1 MIQEVL
7 SAPSFER
14 LVACF
19 GLRDRA
25 FILESAAHGAGLGQW
40 SFLGAEPIDSIR
52 VESNNVVG
60 FEAVRA
66 QMRHYQIPK
75 NESQIPFVGG
85 AVGMISY
92 EFGRVLESIDAVSTD
107 DRGLPNLYFG
117 IYDGIAAYHHPSQR
131 LYLIAHD
138 FVQSAQSKIG
148 QMQDWIQSAPAK
160 LPAPGQLGAWEWNMS
175 SSDFER
181 KVEEVRAWIA
191 RGDVYQINLSRRA
204 RASYSGPALPLFS
217 AIRRGNPA
225 PYAAFL
231 DAGDFQ
237 LISSSPEQF
246 LQKSGQQLVTR
257 PIKGTRPRG
266 RDAAEDRLF
275 AQQLAESSKERAE
288 LLMIVDLERN
298 DLGRVAEF
306 GSVQVK
312 NLYQLEYYAQVMHQ
326 TAEVKARL
334 AADKDLYD
342 CLAAMFPGGSITGA
356 PKVRAME
363 IIESLEPTARGAYCG
378 CIGYIG
384 FNQDA
389 EFNIAIRTLQLKSGL
404 LDYQVGAGIVWDSDP
419 HSEYLETEDKGRA
432 IRETMDSL

>member
-7 SAPSFER
+7 SPPSFET
-14 LVACF
+14 LVDSF
-19 GLRDRA
+19 GQQEQA
-25 FILESAAHGAGLGQW
+25 FILESAAQGAGLGQW
-40 SFLGAEPIDSIR
+40 SFLGAEPIDSVR
-52 VESNNVVG
+52 VESSSAAG
-60 FEAVRA
+60 LEAVRA
-66 QMRHYQIPK
+66 HMRRYQIT
-75 NESQIPFVGG
+75 ETTSLIPFVGG

-92 EFGRVLESIDAVSTD
+92 EFGPVLESIDVRSVD
-107 DRGLPNLYFG
+107 DRGLPHLYFG
-117 IYDGIAAYHHPSQR
+117 IYDGIAAYHHSSQR

-138 FVQSAQSKIG
+138 FVQSARTKIEK
-148 QMQDWIQSAPAK
+148 MQAWIQSTPKKSAVS
-160 LPAPGQLGAWEWNMS
+160 GQLGSWKWNMS
-175 SSDFER
+175 ASDYER

-204 RASYSGPALPLFS
+204 QASYTGSALTLFS
-217 AIRRGNPA
+217 AIRCGNPA

-266 RDAAEDRLF
+266 RDAAEDHYF

-306 GSVQVK
+306 GSVHVE

-326 TAEVKARL
+326 TAEVKAHL

-342 CLAAMFPGGSITGA
+342 CLEAMFPGGSITGA

-419 HSEYLETEDKGRA
+419 HAEYLETEAKGRA
-432 IRETMDSL
+432 IRETLDTL

>member
-7 SAPSFER
+7 SPPSFES
-14 LVACF
+14 LVDCF
-19 GLRDRA
+19 GRQERP
-25 FILESAAHGAGLGQW
+25 FILESAAHGVGLGQW
-40 SFLGAEPIDSIR
+40 SFLGAEPIDSVC
-52 VESNNVVG
+52 VESNSAAG
-60 FEAVRA
+60 FEAVRTH
-66 QMRHYQIPK
+66 MRRYQIT
-75 NESQIPFVGG
+75 ETTSQIPFIGG

-92 EFGRVLESIDAVSTD
+92 EFGRVLESIDARSVD
-107 DRGLPNLYFG
+107 DRGLPHLYFG

-138 FVQSAQSKIG
+138 FVQSARTQIQK
-148 QMQDWIQSAPAK
+148 MQAWIQSKPTESAVA
-160 LPAPGQLGAWEWNMS
+160 GQLGSWKWNMS
-175 SSDFER
+175 VSDFER
-181 KVEEVRAWIA
+181 KVEEVRRWIA

-204 RASYSGPALPLFS
+204 QASYTGSALTLFS
-217 AIRRGNPA
+217 AIRSGNPA

-266 RDAAEDRLF
+266 RDAAEDHFF

-298 DLGRVAEF
+298 DLGRVAKF
-306 GSVQVK
+306 GSVHVE

-326 TAEVKARL
+326 TAEVKAQL

-342 CLAAMFPGGSITGA
+342 CLEAMFPGGSITGA

-419 HSEYLETEDKGRA
+419 HAEYLETEAKGRA
-432 IRETMDSL
+432 IRETLDAL

>member
-1 MIQEVL
+1 
-7 SAPSFER
+7 
-14 LVACF
+14 
-19 GLRDRA
+19 
-25 FILESAAHGAGLGQW
+25 
-40 SFLGAEPIDSIR
+40 
-52 VESNNVVG
+52 
-60 FEAVRA
+60 
-66 QMRHYQIPK
+66 
-75 NESQIPFVGG
+75 
-85 AVGMISY
+85 MISY
-92 EFGRVLESIDAVSTD
+92 EYGRKLESIEARSVD
-107 DRGLPNLYFG
+107 DRGLPDLYFG

-131 LYLIAHD
+131 LYLIAHHLD
-138 FVQSAQSKIG
+138 QSAHIKIER
-148 QMQDWIQSAPAK
+148 MQAWIQSAPSKA
-160 LPAPGQLGAWEWNMS
+160 AAVGQLGAWEWNMS
-175 SSDFER
+175 ASDFER
-181 KVEEVRAWIA
+181 KVEEIRAWIA
-191 RGDVYQINLSRRA
+191 GGDVYQINLSRRA
-204 RASYSGPALPLFS
+204 QASYNGRALPLFS

-266 RDAAEDRLF
+266 RNAAEDRLF
-275 AQQLAESSKERAE
+275 ARQLAESCKERAE

-306 GSVQVK
+306 GSVRVE
-312 NLYQLEYYAQVMHQ
+312 NLYQLEYFAQVIHQ

-334 AADKDLYD
+334 AAGKDLYD

-404 LDYQVGAGIVWDSDP
+404 LDYQVGAGIVWDSNP
-419 HSEYLETEDKGRA
+419 HAEYLETEAKGRA
-432 IRETMDSL
+432 IRETLDAL